1 MTLIEGHSAK
11 GPFAYIPR
19 HSVLICG
26 RYTETREVFGDWQRS
41 PQRAV
46 SGWPI
51 SRLRPRDVPPPKGS
65 ALTCAPSAAC
75 TTAPSSARQCPDHR
89 LSSSVRLHDG
99 RRARDLNSYVP
110 YFLFTAHNALS
121 RGTPRQ
127 YLNEFGVGIA
137 EWRVVSTLAMEPGIT
152 ARQVCDMIALD
163 KVAVSRSLHVLA
175 TRALAE
181 SAPGTK

>member
-1 MTLIEGHSAK
+1 
-11 GPFAYIPR
+11 
-19 HSVLICG
+19 
-26 RYTETREVFGDWQRS
+26 
-41 PQRAV
+41 
-46 SGWPI
+46 
-51 SRLRPRDVPPPKGS
+51 
-65 ALTCAPSAAC
+65 LTCAPSAAC
-75 TTAPSSARQCPDHR
+75 TAAPSSARQCPDHR

-163 KVAVSRSLHVLA
+163 KAAVSRSLHVLA

-181 SAPGTK
+181 SAPGTNDPRHRTWRLTEGGAHPSRPDHRHRAGARAPHD